1 MKKTEIAIIL
11 LSGILMATA
20 YGNDADNPNDIESV
34 KKVVIAEGEARQNND
49 FELFSACW
57 AHEPY
62 ILHFW
67 AINLGCG
74 IIKGWEDLSEN
85 FKKSIQSA
93 PDPKDKIRRENIAV
107 HVNGNMALAYFDL
120 YIDKPDGNLEA
131 RANMS
136 LEKINDTWKVVFLNV
151 VFDKSYQK

>member
-1 MKKTEIAIIL
+1 MKKKASILIIV
-11 LSGILMATA
+11 LSGILLANA
-20 YGNDADNPNDIESV
+20 YGHDADKSVESESV

-67 AINLGCG
+67 AINWGCG

-93 PDPKDKIRRENIAV
+93 PDPTDKIRRENISV
-107 HVNGNMALAYFDL
+107 HVNGSIALAYFDL
-120 YIDKPDGNLEA
+120 YIDKDDGPLDA

-136 LEKINDTWKVVFLNV
+136 LETTNGSWNVVFLNV
-151 VFDKSYQK
+151 VFDKSF

>member
-1 MKKTEIAIIL
+1 MKKTEIVIVL
-11 LSGILMATA
+11 LSCILMATS
-20 YGNDADNPNDIESV
+20 YGNDADNPGDIESV

-67 AINLGCG
+67 AINWGCG
-74 IIKGWEDLSEN
+74 IIKGWDDLSEN
-85 FKKSIQSA
+85 FRKSIQSA
-93 PDPKDKIRRENIAV
+93 PNQTDKIRRENISV

-120 YIDKPDGNLEA
+120 YIDKADGTLEA

-136 LEKINDTWKVVFLNV
+136 LEKINDTWKVIYLNV

>member
-1 MKKTEIAIIL
+1 MKKTEIVIVL
-11 LSGILMATA
+11 LSGIIMATA
-20 YGNDADNPNDIESV
+20 YGNDADNPGDIESV

-49 FELFSACW
+49 FDLFSACW

-67 AINLGCG
+67 AINWGCG
-74 IIKGWEDLSEN
+74 IIKGWEDMSEN

-93 PDPKDKIRRENIAV
+93 PDPTDKIRRENISV
-107 HVNGNMALAYFDL
+107 HVNGNIALAYFDL